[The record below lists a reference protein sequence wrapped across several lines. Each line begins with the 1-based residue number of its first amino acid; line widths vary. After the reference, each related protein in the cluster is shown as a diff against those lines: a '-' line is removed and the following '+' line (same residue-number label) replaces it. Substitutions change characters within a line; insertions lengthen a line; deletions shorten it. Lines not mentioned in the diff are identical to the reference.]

1 MYAQAFSMLVD
12 GNKHKTAQSARPLPP
27 PTPPPRPPPPPAQA
41 GSHETCTF
49 PDCKFFGNKKS
60 VNTHYTS
67 THGMYSGSGIKSIV
81 VEGKSFG
88 VLLGDDPEEVRL
100 WREQRRSKFPTT
112 INTQQKLDTNHNI
125 QLLGGIIGH
134 DNNTT
139 KSNVN
144 KTTSSSSSSG
154 THTSTTKSTTAV
166 CKTFVRIGKCKYG
179 KRCRY
184 IHDSAPT
191 GPSNPTAGPLNTAPP
206 PNSTSDSATNT
217 TAEQTST
224 TADSATNNTATDGTD
239 QSPGKLQKPPHK
251 VRNTHK
257 SSGGPTS
264 SGAVKRQR
272 ISYHTNLLER
282 LLDDEIVYEDN
293 MILQCIRYLCVN
305 KLNKT
310 SS

>member
-12 GNKHKTAQSARPLPP
+12 GNKRNTTQPARPLPP
-27 PTPPPRPPPPPAQA
+27 PTPPPRPPLPPIAV

-49 PDCKFFGNKKS
+49 PDCVFVGTKKAVS
-60 VNTHYTS
+60 AHYTS

-88 VLLGDDPEEVRL
+88 VLLGDDPEEIKL
-100 WREQRRSKFPTT
+100 WREQRRSRFPTT
-112 INTQQKLDTNHNI
+112 TNTQQKLDTTNNI
-125 QLLGGIIGH
+125 QLHGGIVGH
-134 DNNTT
+134 DNKTT
-139 KSNVN
+139 KSKVN
-144 KTTSSSSSSG
+144 NTISSSSSSG

-184 IHDSAPT
+184 IHDST
-191 GPSNPTAGPLNTAPP
+191 PTAGPLNTTDLTNTANSTTDNTA
-206 PNSTSDSATNT
+206 NSTSDNATNST
-217 TAEQTST
+217 TEQTST
-224 TADSATNNTATDGTD
+224 TTE
-239 QSPGKLQKPPHK
+239 QSQNKAQKPPPK
-251 VRNTHK
+251 VRDAHK
-257 SSGGPTS
+257 SNDTPTTSGRS
-264 SGAVKRQR
+264 EVKRQR

-305 KLNKT
+305 KLCVNKT